1 MRNRADRNQALLYSF
16 PALRVRM
23 TERGIRKAGELARDL
38 ALVVREAA
46 GITDRHGCRQLGD
59 ACGYLLRV
67 LEGVLPAPDRR
78 LTKAPHGARFGI
90 GEALQCEEPA
100 AIKFWVRTRKIK
112 GF

>member
-1 MRNRADRNQALLYSF
+1 MRNRADRNQAPLYPR
-16 PALRVRM
+16 PAFHVRM
-23 TERGIRKAGELARDL
+23 PERNVGEDGELARDL
-38 ALVVREAA
+38 ALVMREAA

-59 ACGYLLRV
+59 ACSYLLRV